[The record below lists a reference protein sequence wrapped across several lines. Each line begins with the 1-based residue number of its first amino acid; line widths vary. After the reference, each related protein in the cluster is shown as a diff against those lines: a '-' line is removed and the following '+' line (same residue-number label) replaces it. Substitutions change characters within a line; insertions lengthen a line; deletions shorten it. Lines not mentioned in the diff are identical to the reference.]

1 MSIMPGIAFSCG
13 VHGSSFRP
21 DYNLAMQIPDYE
33 SLMPRLLRV
42 MSDGESRSLKQLRD
56 LLAVELGLDAEAT
69 AALLPSG
76 SMPVWASRVGW
87 AKTYLKQ
94 AGLLEPVSR
103 GVVRITPRGQALLRE
118 SPSRID
124 AALLRRYPEFEAFR
138 TRRRDSGEAEG
149 NGAGSEGDSQS
160 RTPTE
165 ILERAYEQ
173 MRDAV
178 AEELLDQV
186 RSASPAFFERLVVEL
201 LLKMGYGGSRREAG
215 KALGRS
221 GDEGIDGTIYEDRL
235 GLDIVYIQAKRWE
248 GTVGRPEV
256 QKFVGALHGQRARKG
271 VFITTGRFSN
281 DARAYVGHIDPKVVL
296 IDGEEL
302 SSLMLDF
309 NVGVT
314 SVATY
319 EIKRVDSDYFVEE

>member
-1 MSIMPGIAFSCG
+1 
-13 VHGSSFRP
+13 
-21 DYNLAMQIPDYE
+21 MQIPDYE
-33 SLMPRLLRV
+33 SLMLPLLRV
-42 MSDGESRSLKQLRD
+42 MSDGEPRSLKQLRE
-56 LLAVELGLDAEAT
+56 LLADEMGLDTEAT
-69 AALLPSG
+69 SELLPSG

-103 GVVRITPRGQALLRE
+103 GVVRITRRGQELVRE
-118 SPSRID
+118 GHSHID
-124 AALLRRYPEFEAFR
+124 STMLRRYPEFEAFR
-138 TRRRDSGEAEG
+138 TRRRDSDDTDGSAQSPDSEA
-149 NGAGSEGDSQS
+149 QS
-160 RTPTE
+160 GTPTE

-173 MRDAV
+173 MRDAL

-296 IDGEEL
+296 IDGDEL